1 MQIFNITLGQM
12 GFLFSLIV
20 VGFILAKFKVLPD
33 NAQKTLS
40 KLENTVFIPC
50 LVAGTFIENFTVERI
65 SSAWKLLLVSL
76 AICVISIPIAI
87 LVSRLCAR
95 DRYTQN
101 IYTYGLVF
109 SNFGF
114 MGNAVVSAIFP
125 DIFFEYLIFT
135 LPLWT
140 VIYLWGVPALLI
152 AESGE
157 KQSLKSRAK
166 AFLNPMFVAMIIGMI
181 IGLTGLSVPSW
192 VSSAVSSLGNC
203 MSPVAM
209 LLTGITVSAIS
220 FKATFTNYKIY
231 IVSAVRLVLLPLAFI
246 GLSLLISFDETVR
259 ICAIAALAMP
269 LGLNTIVVPGAYG
282 RDTSVAAGMAII
294 SHLLSCIT
302 IPLIFMLI

>member
-302 IPLIFMLI
+302 IPLIFTLI